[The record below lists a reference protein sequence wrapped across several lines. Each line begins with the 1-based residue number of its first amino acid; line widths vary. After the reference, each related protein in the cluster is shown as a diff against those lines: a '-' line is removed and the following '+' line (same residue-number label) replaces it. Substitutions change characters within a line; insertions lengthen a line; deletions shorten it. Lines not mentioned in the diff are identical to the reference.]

1 MYGWYVCPLK
11 GKHRGKKIIFF
22 SHSFCG
28 SGSKV
33 PQKIFLHHK
42 NISCGSYGL
51 LKTILLKHF
60 LCGRGLSSDIY
71 RGIWVYYSEVKVQV
85 ELVVWQA
92 GRKIEVMSE
101 SDSNR
106 SYESEVDVSSESDTA
121 STESSSDSAAV
132 STESSGDSEVAEIA
146 PYSYEP
152 SSSASGSDNSSSSEE
167 SESDS
172 EPDRL
177 IDTSW

>member
-60 LCGRGLSSDIY
+60 LCGWGLSSDIY

-106 SYESEVDVSSESDTA
+106 SYELEVDVSSESDTA
-121 STESSSDSAAV
+121 STERAQVTVLLSQQRALV
-132 STESSGDSEVAEIA
+132 TVK
-146 PYSYEP
+146 
-152 SSSASGSDNSSSSEE
+152 
-167 SESDS
+167 
-172 EPDRL
+172 
-177 IDTSW
+177 